1 MLREYIER
9 IPYVLT
15 FVRQP
20 VKNRPK
26 PQDMEQNSPQKRKN
40 ATFYINESVIELI
53 ERAAYWD
60 RMAKGEVVEEAVK
73 QMLAGKHYDPVPKKN
88 R

>member
-1 MLREYIER
+1 LVGEYIEY
-9 IPYVLT
+9 IPSVVT
-15 FVRQP
+15 FVWQP
-20 VKNRPK
+20 VKNRPNA
-26 PQDMEQNSPQKRKN
+26 QNMAQNSPQKRKN
-40 ATFYINESVIELI
+40 ATFYISESVIALI

-73 QMLAGKHYDPVPKKN
+73 QMLAEKQYDPVPKTN